1 MAVFEVQQT
10 EGMRSV
16 QIFLNNEV
24 IQTEA
29 GALATMDGDIEMA
42 AVIPS
47 PLGAVR
53 STFAQQSIIR
63 PKYSGSGI
71 IYLDPSVRGYHMF
84 EVPEDENWILSRG
97 SYWASESSVKLSL
110 ARQKVMTSLWS
121 GEGFIYYQ
129 TKLSGHGKVV
139 LNADGPV
146 EEIKLDNSR
155 MKVDGR
161 LVIARTE
168 GITFKMKRPARSI
181 LSSLLC
187 HEGMLRTYEGSGSL
201 LLSRMPFWNKRL
213 LSAMDA

>member
-16 QIFLNNEV
+16 KIILNNEV
-24 IQTEA
+24 VQTEA
-29 GALATMDGDIEMA
+29 GALATMDGDVEMA
-42 AVIPS
+42 AAIPS

-53 STFAQQSIIR
+53 SVFAQQSIIR
-63 PKYSGSGI
+63 PKFSGSGI

-84 EVPEDENWILSRG
+84 EVPENENWILAKG
-97 SYWASESSVKLSL
+97 AYWASESSVKLSL
-110 ARQKVMTSLWS
+110 ARQKVMTSLWI

-155 MKVDGR
+155 LKVDGR
-161 LVIARTE
+161 MVIARTE
-168 GITFKMKRPARSI
+168 GLTFTVKKPARS
-181 LSSLLC
+181 LFSSMLC

-213 LSAMDA
+213 LAAMDA

>member
-1 MAVFEVQQT
+1 MAVFEIEQM

-16 QIFLNNEV
+16 RILLNNESV
-24 IQTEA
+24 QTEA
-29 GALATMDGDIEMA
+29 GALATMDGDVEMVA
-42 AVIPS
+42 MIPS

-63 PKYSGSGI
+63 PKYSGSGT
-71 IYLDPSVRGYHMF
+71 IYLDPSIRGYHLF
-84 EVPEDENWILSRG
+84 EIPEDENWILSRG
-97 SYWASESSVKLSL
+97 AYWASECSVKLSL

-139 LNADGPV
+139 LKADGPV
-146 EEIKLDNSR
+146 EEIKLENGR

-161 LVIARTE
+161 LVVARTE
-168 GITFKMKRPARSI
+168 GITYKMKRPARSL
-181 LSSLLC
+181 LSSFLC
-187 HEGMLRTYEGSGSL
+187 SEGMLRTYEGSGSL

-213 LSAMDA
+213 LSAVDS